1 MLSAGHFIVTGPDI
15 EPLEFKSRREAK
27 TGAGRDIPAR
37 LSTRSARM
45 RRAGCSSTK
54 GVAQDAKGGV
64 TVKLASLTTSTCR
77 VTIPSPNPA
86 PGAFS
91 LRRNK
96 ERAVKVGWVTWT
108 FFKDETDES
117 T

>member
-1 MLSAGHFIVTGPDI
+1 VT
-15 EPLEFKSRREAK
+15 A
-27 TGAGRDIPAR
+27 
-37 LSTRSARM
+37 
-45 RRAGCSSTK
+45 
-54 GVAQDAKGGV
+54 
-64 TVKLASLTTSTCR
+64 KLAALTRSTCR

>member
-1 MLSAGHFIVTGPDI
+1 VP
-15 EPLEFKSRREAK
+15 K
-27 TGAGRDIPAR
+27 GAP
-37 LSTRSARM
+37 
-45 RRAGCSSTK
+45 
-54 GVAQDAKGGV
+54 QDAEGGV
-64 TVKLASLTTSTCR
+64 TAKLAAVTKSTCR

-96 ERAVKVGWVTWT
+96 ERAVKVGWLTWT

>member
-1 MLSAGHFIVTGPDI
+1 
-15 EPLEFKSRREAK
+15 
-27 TGAGRDIPAR
+27 
-37 LSTRSARM
+37 M
-45 RRAGCSSTK
+45 RRGGCRDRQTR
-54 GVAQDAKGGV
+54 
-64 TVKLASLTTSTCR
+64 LAYHVNLSGDNSQA
-77 VTIPSPNPA
+77 A

-96 ERAVKVGWVTWT
+96 ERAVKVGWLTWT